1 MRVENLRV
9 HYPMYSGRLRQRE
22 IGALRAVDGVSFTLR
37 QGEALAL
44 VGSPR
49 SGKTTLARAIAL
61 LQEPTAGRVFFRG
74 QQLTG
79 GRHLKRAR
87 RQIQILFSNPYAAF
101 APRMTVEAIINE
113 ALGLHRPRFGRRR
126 EQELS
131 ALMARVGLNL
141 YLAVRFPRDLSGGNR
156 QRLALARALA
166 AEPALLVCDQPAHYL
181 DAAMGDALIDLLQE
195 LRVASGLT
203 LLLTTRHLEQARH
216 ADRVAVMVLGRIIE
230 MGYYADLLGQPLHPF
245 TQALLGPSASD
256 LIDAVGR
263 TLDPLHPGTGCHYA
277 PVCPLVEPRCRD
289 SYPPFVEG
297 APGHGV
303 ACHLVQR
310 HALSSRGTK

>member
-1 MRVENLRV
+1 MRIENLRV
-9 HYPMYSGRLRQRE
+9 HFPIYSGRLRQRE
-22 IGALRAVDGVSFTLR
+22 VGALCAVDGVSFTLR

-44 VGSPR
+44 VGAPR

-74 QQLTG
+74 QQLAG
-79 GRHLKRAR
+79 GRQLNRAR

-101 APRMTVEAIINE
+101 APRMTVEEIIDE
-113 ALGLHRPRFGRRR
+113 ALGLYRRRFGRRR
-126 EQELS
+126 ERELS
-131 ALMARVGLNL
+131 ALMAQVGLNL

-166 AEPALLVCDQPAHYL
+166 TRPALLVCDQPTQYL
-181 DAAMGDALIDLLQE
+181 DAAMGDAFIDLLYE
-195 LRVASGLT
+195 LCKALNLT
-203 LLLTTRHLEQARH
+203 LLLTTRHLAQARH
-216 ADRVAVMVLGRIIE
+216 ADRVVVMVLGRIVE

-245 TQALLGPSASD
+245 TGALLGLSAGH
-256 LIDAVGR
+256 LIARVGR
-263 TLDPLHPGTGCHYA
+263 ALDPLHPGTGCHYA
-277 PVCPLVEPRCRD
+277 PVCPLVEPRCHD

-303 ACHLVQR
+303 ACHLVPP
-310 HALSSRGTK
+310 HTPSLKGTQ

>member
-9 HYPMYSGRLRQRE
+9 HFPMYSGRLRQRE
-22 IGALRAVDGVSFTLR
+22 IGTLRAVDGVSFTLR

-44 VGSPR
+44 VGAPR

-74 QQLTG
+74 QQLTE

-101 APRMTVEAIINE
+101 APRMTVEAIIDE
-113 ALGLHRPRFGRRR
+113 ALGLHRPRFGRRQER
-126 EQELS
+126 ELS

-141 YLAVRFPRDLSGGNR
+141 YLAVRFPRDLS
-156 QRLALARALA
+156 
-166 AEPALLVCDQPAHYL
+166 
-181 DAAMGDALIDLLQE
+181 AMGDALIDLLQE

-216 ADRVAVMVLGRIIE
+216 ADRVAVMVLGRIVE
-230 MGYYADLLGQPLHPF
+230 MGYYADLFGQPLHPF
-245 TQALLGPSASD
+245 TRALLGPSAGD
-256 LIDAVGR
+256 LIDGVGR